1 MPYTLN
7 QAKKDAKAALQFES
21 TIGATTKVKEASTNV
36 PSKQSGVKGQK
47 ENIAPIH
54 NDSISNKANGG
65 KGQKGKVAPVQ
76 ESSADGAGKAHGK
89 KAQKDKAATQSKGSK
104 GAKAKS
110 KA

>member
-47 ENIAPIH
+47 ENVAPIH

-76 ESSADGAGKAHGK
+76 ADGAGKAHGK
-89 KAQKDKAATQSKGSK
+89 KAQKDKATTQSKGSK

>member
-7 QAKKDAKAALQFES
+7 QAKKDAKAAQQCES
-21 TIGATTKVKEASTNV
+21 TFGATTKVKEASTNA

-47 ENIAPIH
+47 ENVAPIH
-54 NDSISNKANGG
+54 NASISSNKANGG

-76 ESSADGAGKAHGK
+76 ADGAGKAHGK

>member
-7 QAKKDAKAALQFES
+7 QAKKDAKAAQQCES
-21 TIGATTKVKEASTNV
+21 TFGATTKVKEASTNV

-47 ENIAPIH
+47 ENVAPIH
-54 NDSISNKANGG
+54 NASSSNKANGG
-65 KGQKGKVAPVQ
+65 KGQKGKVAPVR
-76 ESSADGAGKAHGK
+76 ADGAGKVHGK
-89 KAQKDKAATQSKGSK
+89 KAQKDEAATQSKGSK